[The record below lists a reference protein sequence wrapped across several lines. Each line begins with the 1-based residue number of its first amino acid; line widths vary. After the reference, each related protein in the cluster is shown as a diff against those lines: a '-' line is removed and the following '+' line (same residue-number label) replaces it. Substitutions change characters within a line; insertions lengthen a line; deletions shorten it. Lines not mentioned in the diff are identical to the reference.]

1 MIVKNILLR
10 VCGIVGKEW
19 RKESFSLNFFCKQT
33 LESWK
38 LFLQNLTKL
47 INLMVYIVRLLNG
60 TFEGTKYFCIWND
73 RIYRRCFLEP
83 KQQIGVSPFSS
94 LFFDFIFNCMFE
106 IEMLLNCSPVLNM
119 QNFQTF
125 ASLFFKVGL
134 LFLFYSIKIYRIQ
147 IRKC

>member
-1 MIVKNILLR
+1 MMIVKNILLR

-94 LFFDFIFNCMFE
+94 LFFWFYFQLYVWNRNALKLFTSFE
-106 IEMLLNCSPVLNM
+106 HAEFPNICFP
-119 QNFQTF
+119 
-125 ASLFFKVGL
+125 FF
-134 LFLFYSIKIYRIQ
+134 
-147 IRKC
+147 